1 MLESKKPRKYRD
13 YVESVSPARYIKP
26 QHGTM
31 PEEVK
36 LKADFGR
43 FTDDVNSDS
52 NQLLEEAKERKV
64 GLAVQVG
71 KVLLIVWKTQIALSL

>member
-1 MLESKKPRKYRD
+1 
-13 YVESVSPARYIKP
+13 
-26 QHGTM
+26 M